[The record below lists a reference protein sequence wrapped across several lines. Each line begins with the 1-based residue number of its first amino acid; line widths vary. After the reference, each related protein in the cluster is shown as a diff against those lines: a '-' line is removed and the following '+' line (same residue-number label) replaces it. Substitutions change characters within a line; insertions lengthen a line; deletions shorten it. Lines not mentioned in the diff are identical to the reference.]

1 MHNIRMMFCVA
12 NNAAQEGATTASTP
26 LVLPYITLG
35 STAGVEREYVGHF
48 DDGVSHA
55 IHVPN
60 GFPFGHSILSSV
72 YVRVTIGTHELMYI
86 FSGLIPKVTLSLA
99 LLMLHTML
107 LHQ

>member
-1 MHNIRMMFCVA
+1 MHDISMLFLCC
-12 NNAAQEGATTASTP
+12 NNTAQEGATTASMP

-55 IHVPN
+55 IHIPH

-72 YVRVTIGTHELMYI
+72 YVRVTIST
-86 FSGLIPKVTLSLA
+86 
-99 LLMLHTML
+99 
-107 LHQ
+107 